1 MRLLDRGGTLFSLA
15 RILGR
20 APRDGKHAA
29 KGRMG
34 LPRRC
39 GTGLACSRTIRPF
52 GEGAMS
58 WSRRTMLQLATGAAV
73 VPLVSCVAR
82 AQSYPM
88 RPIRWVVPFP
98 PGGATDVVARL
109 ISQWLSDRLGQPVVI
124 ENRGGAGGNIGV
136 QAVVNSPPDGY
147 TILLIPTGATINA
160 TLYDSLPYNFL
171 RDIAPVSGL
180 VHSPNVMVV
189 NPALPARSVAEFIAY
204 TKANVGKVNMA
215 SPGTGTAVHM
225 GGEMF
230 KVMTGANMTHVPY
243 RGGAPATA
251 DLISG
256 QVQVMFDVLPGAIQH
271 IRAGSIRALA
281 VTTLTRAGALPNLPT
296 IAETVPGYDS
306 STWFGIGVPAGTPR
320 EIIERLNRDMNACL
334 SDPAIK
340 AKLAEVGTTPML
352 LTPAELGAHLVAET
366 EKWAKVVKA
375 SGVKP
380 E

>member
-1 MRLLDRGGTLFSLA
+1 MT
-15 RILGR
+15 
-20 APRDGKHAA
+20 
-29 KGRMG
+29 
-34 LPRRC
+34 
-39 GTGLACSRTIRPF
+39 
-52 GEGAMS
+52 
-58 WSRRTMLQLATGAAV
+58 WSRRTMLQLATGAAAL
-73 VPLVSCVAR
+73 PLVSRVSR
-82 AQSYPM
+82 SQSYPA

-109 ISQWLSDRLGQPVVI
+109 VSQWLSERLGQPVVI

-189 NPALPARSVAEFIAY
+189 NPALPVRSVAEFIAY
-204 TKANVGKVNMA
+204 TKANPGKVNMA

-225 GGEMF
+225 AGEMF

-281 VTTLTRAGALPNLPT
+281 VTTLTRADALSNLPT
-296 IAETVPGYDS
+296 IAETISGYDS

-320 EIIERLNRDMNACL
+320 DAIERLNREMNACL
-334 SDPAIK
+334 NDPAIK

-352 LTPAELGAHLVAET
+352 LTPTELGAHLVAET
-366 EKWAKVVKA
+366 EKWAKVVKS

>member
-1 MRLLDRGGTLFSLA
+1 M
-15 RILGR
+15 I
-20 APRDGKHAA
+20 
-29 KGRMG
+29 
-34 LPRRC
+34 C
-39 GTGLACSRTIRPF
+39 
-52 GEGAMS
+52 
-58 WSRRTMLQLATGAAV
+58 SRRTVLQSAAAAV
-73 VPLVSCVAR
+73 VSQLVPLRAR
-82 AQSYPM
+82 AQPYPA

-98 PGGATDVVARL
+98 PGGATDVLARVV
-109 ISQWLSDRLGQPVVI
+109 SQWLSERLGQPLVI

-136 QAVVNSPPDGY
+136 QAVVNAPPDGY
-147 TILLIPTGATINA
+147 TMLLIPTSATINP
-160 TLYDSLPYNFL
+160 TLYDTLPYNIL

-189 NPALPARSVAEFIAY
+189 NPALPVRSVAEFIAY
-204 TKANVGKVNMA
+204 TKANPGKVNMA

-225 GGEMF
+225 AGEMF
-230 KVMTGANMTHVPY
+230 KLMTGASMTHVPY

-256 QVQVMFDVLPGAIQH
+256 QVQVMLDVLPGAIQH

-281 VTTLTRAGALPNLPT
+281 VTTLTRVDALPDLPT

-306 STWFGIGVPAGTPR
+306 STWFGIGVPADTPR
-320 EIIERLNRDMNACL
+320 EIIERLNHEMNACL
-334 SDPAIK
+334 SDPAVK
-340 AKLAEVGTTPML
+340 AKLGEVGTTPML
-352 LTPAELGAHLVAET
+352 LTPAELGEHLVAET

>member
-1 MRLLDRGGTLFSLA
+1 
-15 RILGR
+15 
-20 APRDGKHAA
+20 
-29 KGRMG
+29 
-34 LPRRC
+34 
-39 GTGLACSRTIRPF
+39 
-52 GEGAMS
+52 MS
-58 WSRRTMLQLATGAAV
+58 WSRRTMLQLATGAAAL
-73 VPLVSCVAR
+73 PLMPRLAR
-82 AQSYPM
+82 SQSYPA

-98 PGGATDVVARL
+98 PGGATDVVAR
-109 ISQWLSDRLGQPVVI
+109 IVSHWLSERLGQPVVI

-204 TKANVGKVNMA
+204 TKANPGKVNMA

-225 GGEMF
+225 AGEMF
-230 KVMTGANMTHVPY
+230 KLMTGANMTHVPY

-256 QVQVMFDVLPGAIQH
+256 QVQVMLDVLPGAIQH

-281 VTTLTRAGALPNLPT
+281 VTTLTRADALPDLPT

-320 EIIERLNRDMNACL
+320 EIIERLNREMNACL
-334 SDPAIK
+334 SDPAVK
-340 AKLAEVGTTPML
+340 AKLAEVGTKPML

>member
-1 MRLLDRGGTLFSLA
+1 MR
-15 RILGR
+15 
-20 APRDGKHAA
+20 
-29 KGRMG
+29 
-34 LPRRC
+34 
-39 GTGLACSRTIRPF
+39 
-52 GEGAMS
+52 

-73 VPLVSCVAR
+73 LPLISRVAR
-82 AQSYPM
+82 SQSYPA

-98 PGGATDVVARL
+98 PGGATDVVAR
-109 ISQWLSDRLGQPVVI
+109 IVSQWLSERLGQPVVI

-147 TILLIPTGATINA
+147 TMLLIPTGATINA

-180 VHSPNVMVV
+180 VRSPNVMVV
-189 NPALPARSVAEFIAY
+189 NPALPVRSVAEFIAY
-204 TKANVGKVNMA
+204 TKANPGKVNMA

-225 GGEMF
+225 AGEMF
-230 KVMTGANMTHVPY
+230 KLMTGANMTHVPY

-256 QVQVMFDVLPGAIQH
+256 QVQVMLDVLPGAIQH
-271 IRAGSIRALA
+271 VRAGSIRALA
-281 VTTLTRAGALPNLPT
+281 VTTLRRADALPDLPT

-320 EIIERLNRDMNACL
+320 EVIERLNREMNACL
-334 SDPAIK
+334 SDPVIK

-352 LTPAELGAHLVAET
+352 LSPAELGAHLVAET

-375 SGVKP
+375 SGIKP

>member
-1 MRLLDRGGTLFSLA
+1 
-15 RILGR
+15 
-20 APRDGKHAA
+20 
-29 KGRMG
+29 
-34 LPRRC
+34 
-39 GTGLACSRTIRPF
+39 
-52 GEGAMS
+52 MS
-58 WSRRTMLQLATGAAV
+58 WSRRTMLQLATGAAA
-73 VPLVSCVAR
+73 VPLVSRVAR
-82 AQSYPM
+82 AQSYPA

-109 ISQWLSDRLGQPVVI
+109 ISQWLSERLGQPVVI

-147 TILLIPTGATINA
+147 TMLLIPTGATINA

-189 NPALPARSVAEFIAY
+189 NPALPVRSVAEFIAY

-281 VTTLTRAGALPNLPT
+281 VTTLARADALPNLPT
-296 IAETVPGYDS
+296 IGETVPGYDS

-334 SDPAIK
+334 SDTAIK

>member
-1 MRLLDRGGTLFSLA
+1 MT
-15 RILGR
+15 
-20 APRDGKHAA
+20 
-29 KGRMG
+29 
-34 LPRRC
+34 
-39 GTGLACSRTIRPF
+39 
-52 GEGAMS
+52 
-58 WSRRTMLQLATGAAV
+58 WSRRTMLQLTAATAAL
-73 VPLVSCVAR
+73 PLISRAAR
-82 AQSYPM
+82 SQSYPA

-109 ISQWLSDRLGQPVVI
+109 VSQWLSERLGQPVVI

-147 TILLIPTGATINA
+147 TMLLIPTSATINA
-160 TLYDSLPYNFL
+160 TLYDSLPYNIL
-171 RDIAPVSGL
+171 RDIAPVAGL
-180 VHSPNVMVV
+180 VLSPNVMVV
-189 NPALPARSVAEFIAY
+189 NPALPVRSVAEFIAY
-204 TKANVGKVNMA
+204 TKANPGKVNMA

-225 GGEMF
+225 AGEMF

-256 QVQVMFDVLPGAIQH
+256 QVHVMLDVLPGAIQH

-281 VTTLTRAGALPNLPT
+281 VTTLTRADALPNLPT

-320 EIIERLNRDMNACL
+320 DIIERLNREMNACL

-352 LTPAELGAHLVAET
+352 LSPAELGAHLVAET

>member
-1 MRLLDRGGTLFSLA
+1 
-15 RILGR
+15 
-20 APRDGKHAA
+20 
-29 KGRMG
+29 
-34 LPRRC
+34 
-39 GTGLACSRTIRPF
+39 
-52 GEGAMS
+52 MS
-58 WSRRTMLQLATGAAV
+58 WSRRTMLQLATGVAAL
-73 VPLVSCVAR
+73 PLVSRVAR
-82 AQSYPM
+82 AQSYPA

-109 ISQWLSDRLGQPVVI
+109 ISQWLSERLGQPVVI

-189 NPALPARSVAEFIAY
+189 NPALSVRSVAEFIAY

-225 GGEMF
+225 AGEMF

-281 VTTLTRAGALPNLPT
+281 VTTLTRADALPNLPT
-296 IAETVPGYDS
+296 VAETVPGYDS
-306 STWFGIGVPAGTPR
+306 STWFGIGVPVGTPR
-320 EIIERLNRDMNACL
+320 EIIERLNREMNACL
-334 SDPAIK
+334 RDTTIK

-352 LTPAELGAHLVAET
+352 FTPAELGAHLAAET
-366 EKWAKVVKA
+366 KKWAKVVKA

>member
-1 MRLLDRGGTLFSLA
+1 M
-15 RILGR
+15 I
-20 APRDGKHAA
+20 
-29 KGRMG
+29 
-34 LPRRC
+34 
-39 GTGLACSRTIRPF
+39 I
-52 GEGAMS
+52 
-58 WSRRTMLQLATGAAV
+58 SRRTLLQLATGATAL
-73 VPLVSCVAR
+73 PLLPRLAR
-82 AQSYPM
+82 AQAYPT

-98 PGGATDVVARL
+98 PGGATDVVAR
-109 ISQWLSDRLGQPVVI
+109 IVSQWLSERLGQPIVI

-147 TILLIPTGATINA
+147 TILLIPTSATINA
-160 TLYDSLPYNFL
+160 TFYDSLPYNIL

-180 VHSPNVMVV
+180 VLSPDVMVI
-189 NPALPARSVAEFIAY
+189 NPALPVRSVAEFIAY
-204 TKANVGKVNMA
+204 TKANPGKVNMA

-225 GGEMF
+225 AGEMF
-230 KVMTGANMTHVPY
+230 KLMTGANMTHVPY

-271 IRAGSIRALA
+271 IRAGSTRALA
-281 VTTLTRAGALPNLPT
+281 VTTRTRAEALPNIPT
-296 IAETVPGYDS
+296 IAETVPGYET

-320 EIIERLNRDMNACL
+320 DIIERLNREMNACL
-334 SDPAIK
+334 SDGAIK
-340 AKLAEVGTTPML
+340 AKLAEIGTAPML